1 MHNASSTVNTLSNIR
16 FSSALA
22 SNGVQ
27 IGARFTATNTADF
40 FVAVQDPAGNSQA
53 LTVKSTG
60 NVGIGTSSPAA
71 ELHISK
77 SADAGNAEIILENSF
92 TNTGS
97 STDESTQIQGRFG
110 GYDASYILTGKE
122 GDYTTAALRK
132 SYLAFST
139 RTATTGMTE
148 KLRIDSSGNVEV
160 KTGNLVIGTN
170 GKGIDFSANADS
182 SATGASTTSELLDDY
197 EEGTWTVG
205 VSSSSGGSLTLSNNS
220 GYYTK
225 VGNMVTVWFHQLTW
239 TAKTGLGGSL
249 RITGLPFTVG
259 TTRSAGSAGGSPSG
273 TFASI
278 NTLAVAV
285 DPNTTFI
292 YLVSKAATNNT
303 YIHMGNGHIGAAGTI
318 YGMTLTY
325 RV

>member
-1 MHNASSTVNTLSNIR
+1 MAGLSKVKGSGLATGAATASLVGIDDNATSTAITID
-16 FSSALA
+16 A
-22 SNGVQ
+22 SEQ
-27 IGARFTATNTADF
+27 
-40 FVAVQDPAGNSQA
+40 
-53 LTVKSTG
+53 
-60 NVGIGTSSPAA
+60 VGIGTTSPAA

-197 EEGTWTVG
+197 EEGTWTATITTNG
-205 VSSSSGGSLTLSNNS
+205 TDFSTSSRGTNAFYRKIGSQ
-220 GYYTK
+220 
-225 VGNMVTVWFHQLTW
+225 VTVWFGPSITSP
-239 TAKTGLGGSL
+239 TSGTGSL
-249 RITGLPFTVG
+249 IVTGLPFTANH
-259 TTRSAGSAGGSPSG
+259 SAGMSITSG
-273 TFASI
+273 DIHFGRVDLIGTEGYFMQIAH
-278 NTLAVAV
+278 NTSNIAFYYRIDNSNPGTMTADELNG
-285 DPNTTFI
+285 NTTP
-292 YLVSKAATNNT
+292 
-303 YIHMGNGHIGAAGTI
+303 YISG
-318 YGMTLTY
+318 TLTY
-325 RV
+325 TAT